1 MPRSD
6 LVRALVLSVGTTRM
20 SPEGTDA
27 INDRAKPRENS
38 LEVIIFQLLRR
49 QFEVLGDHYPKRL
62 DGLI

>member
-1 MPRSD
+1 
-6 LVRALVLSVGTTRM
+6 M